1 LRSSAPRLSLCQA
14 AATRKYLGKLLRSA
28 CFGTRE
34 APKRNYLASLTEGF
48 RDLGYVE
55 GRTILFEH
63 RYAHE
68 QYDRFPALAQE
79 LVDQKVDALMASI
92 LPAARAAEQ
101 ATKTTPI
108 VFVIVADPVGSGPA
122 ESLAHPGR
130 NLTGMSNVTEDLTAK
145 RVQIFKDTVPDLKRM
160 GLIVHPGGQSP
171 QRVFDEYRAAA
182 KALGIETIVLEART
196 PSDLDAAMESAST
209 QRVDAVATA
218 PDSMIFNSRYHLA
231 ELALKY
237 RLPYMGANLD
247 AATAGARP
255 GSLTGTVKVAIA
267 DWAVCLKAAHPGYIG
282 WEEFMANQR
291 RMSDNASRYQ
301 AGHPG
306 VPRQGSALL
315 QGIAICGRCGR
326 RMSLRYSGPK
336 ADYPVYCCRSDRCRS
351 TRWSSVSS
359 SKPWRRIRSR
369 SRLRWWGNLR
379 KRADSWSGNGP
390 CVASGLATRQSE
402 HDASMT
408 R

>member
-1 LRSSAPRLSLCQA
+1 MNRREFIAILSTAAFALPSRSNAQVSGKTPKVGVLWHAGSAEEEGA
-14 AATRKYLGKLLRSA
+14 Y
-28 CFGTRE
+28 F
-34 APKRNYLASLTEGF
+34 ASLTEGF

-79 LVDQKVDALMASI
+79 LVDHKVDVLMASI

-108 VFVIVADPVGSGPA
+108 VFVIVADPVGSGLA

-247 AATAGARP
+247 AATAGALLAYGPNHADIFRHSAAVVDKIIKGEKP
-255 GSLTGTVKVAIA
+255 GDI
-267 DWAVCLKAAHPGYIG
+267 PI
-282 WEEFMANQR
+282 Q
-291 RMSDNASRYQ
+291 Q
-301 AGHPG
+301 
-306 VPRQGSALL
+306 
-315 QGIAICGRCGR
+315 
-326 RMSLRYSGPK
+326 
-336 ADYPVYCCRSDRCRS
+336 PVMF
-351 TRWSSVSS
+351 
-359 SKPWRRIRSR
+359 
-369 SRLRWWGNLR
+369 NLR
-379 KRADSWSGNGP
+379 LNLQTARKLELSIPPLLLARADE
-390 CVASGLATRQSE
+390 VIE
-402 HDASMT
+402 
-408 R
+408 

>member
-1 LRSSAPRLSLCQA
+1 MNRREFI
-14 AATRKYLGKLLRSA
+14 TI
-28 CFGTRE
+28 FGTAALALPSRGS
-34 APKRNYLASLTEGF
+34 AQVSAKIPKVGMLWHAGSAEEEGAYFASLTEGF
-48 RDLGYVE
+48 KDLGYVE

-68 QYDRFPALAQE
+68 QYDRFPALAME
-79 LVDQKVDALMASI
+79 LVDLKVDVLMASI

-108 VFVIVADPVGSGPA
+108 VFVIVADPVGSGLA

-182 KALGIETIVLEART
+182 KALGIETVVLEART

-209 QRVDAVATA
+209 QGLDAVATA
-218 PDSMIFNSRYHLA
+218 PDSMIFNSRSRLA

-247 AATAGARP
+247 AATAGALLAYGP
-255 GSLTGTVKVAIA
+255 NHA
-267 DWAVCLKAAHPGYIG
+267 DIFRHSAGVVDKIIEGEKP
-282 WEEFMANQR
+282 
-291 RMSDNASRYQ
+291 SDIPIQ
-301 AGHPG
+301 
-306 VPRQGSALL
+306 Q
-315 QGIAICGRCGR
+315 
-326 RMSLRYSGPK
+326 
-336 ADYPVYCCRSDRCRS
+336 PV
-351 TRWSSVSS
+351 TF
-359 SKPWRRIRSR
+359 
-369 SRLRWWGNLR
+369 NLR
-379 KRADSWSGNGP
+379 LNLQTASKLGLDIPPLLLARADE
-390 CVASGLATRQSE
+390 VIE
-402 HDASMT
+402 
-408 R
+408 

>member
-1 LRSSAPRLSLCQA
+1 MNRREFITILGTAALAVPSRGNAQVSA
-14 AATRKYLGKLLRSA
+14 K
-28 CFGTRE
+28 
-34 APKRNYLASLTEGF
+34 APKVGVLWHAGSAEEEGAYFASLTEGF
-48 RDLGYVE
+48 SDLGYVE

-79 LVDQKVDALMASI
+79 LVDLKVDVLMASI

-108 VFVIVADPVGSGPA
+108 VFVIVADPVGSGLA

-182 KALGIETIVLEART
+182 KVLGIETVVLEART

-218 PDSMIFNSRYHLA
+218 PDSMIFNSRSRLA

-247 AATAGARP
+247 AATAGALLAYGPNHADIFRRSAAVVDKIIKGEKP
-255 GSLTGTVKVAIA
+255 GDI
-267 DWAVCLKAAHPGYIG
+267 PI
-282 WEEFMANQR
+282 Q
-291 RMSDNASRYQ
+291 Q
-301 AGHPG
+301 
-306 VPRQGSALL
+306 
-315 QGIAICGRCGR
+315 
-326 RMSLRYSGPK
+326 
-336 ADYPVYCCRSDRCRS
+336 PV
-351 TRWSSVSS
+351 
-359 SKPWRRIRSR
+359 IF
-369 SRLRWWGNLR
+369 NLR
-379 KRADSWSGNGP
+379 LNLQTARKLGLGIPPLLLARADE
-390 CVASGLATRQSE
+390 VIE
-402 HDASMT
+402 
-408 R
+408 

>member
-1 LRSSAPRLSLCQA
+1 MNRREFITILGTAALALPGRANAQVSAKIPKVGVLWHA
-14 AATRKYLGKLLRSA
+14 GSA
-28 CFGTRE
+28 EEEGAYF
-34 APKRNYLASLTEGF
+34 ASLTEGF
-48 RDLGYVE
+48 RDLGYIE

-79 LVDQKVDALMASI
+79 LVDLKVDVLMASI

-101 ATKTTPI
+101 ETKTTPI
-108 VFVIVADPVGSGPA
+108 VFVIVADPVGSGLA
-122 ESLAHPGR
+122 GSLAHPGR

-182 KALGIETIVLEART
+182 KSLGIETVVLEARM

-218 PDSMIFNSRYHLA
+218 PDSMIFNSRSRLA

-247 AATAGARP
+247 AATAGALLAYGPNHADIFRHSAAVVDKIIKGEKP
-255 GSLTGTVKVAIA
+255 GDI
-267 DWAVCLKAAHPGYIG
+267 PI
-282 WEEFMANQR
+282 Q
-291 RMSDNASRYQ
+291 Q
-301 AGHPG
+301 
-306 VPRQGSALL
+306 
-315 QGIAICGRCGR
+315 
-326 RMSLRYSGPK
+326 
-336 ADYPVYCCRSDRCRS
+336 PVMF
-351 TRWSSVSS
+351 
-359 SKPWRRIRSR
+359 
-369 SRLRWWGNLR
+369 NLR
-379 KRADSWSGNGP
+379 LNLQTARKLGLSIPPLLLARAHE
-390 CVASGLATRQSE
+390 VIE
-402 HDASMT
+402 
-408 R
+408 

>member
-1 LRSSAPRLSLCQA
+1 MNRREFI
-14 AATRKYLGKLLRSA
+14 TI
-28 CFGTRE
+28 FGTAALALPSRGN
-34 APKRNYLASLTEGF
+34 AQISTKIPKVGMLWHAGSAEEEGAYFASLTEGF
-48 RDLGYVE
+48 KDLGYVD

-79 LVDQKVDALMASI
+79 LVDLKVDVLMASI
-92 LPAARAAEQ
+92 LPAARAAER
-101 ATKTTPI
+101 ATRTTPI
-108 VFVIVADPVGSGPA
+108 VFVIVADPVGSGLA

-182 KALGIETIVLEART
+182 KALGIETVVLEART

-218 PDSMIFNSRYHLA
+218 PDSMIFNSRSRLA

-247 AATAGARP
+247 AATAGALLAYGPNHADIFRRSAAVVDKIIKGEKP
-255 GSLTGTVKVAIA
+255 GDI
-267 DWAVCLKAAHPGYIG
+267 PI
-282 WEEFMANQR
+282 Q
-291 RMSDNASRYQ
+291 Q
-301 AGHPG
+301 
-306 VPRQGSALL
+306 
-315 QGIAICGRCGR
+315 
-326 RMSLRYSGPK
+326 
-336 ADYPVYCCRSDRCRS
+336 PVMF
-351 TRWSSVSS
+351 
-359 SKPWRRIRSR
+359 
-369 SRLRWWGNLR
+369 NLR
-379 KRADSWSGNGP
+379 LNLQTARKLGLSIPPLLLVRADE
-390 CVASGLATRQSE
+390 VIE
-402 HDASMT
+402 
-408 R
+408 

>member
-1 LRSSAPRLSLCQA
+1 MNRREFITILGTAALALPSRGNAQVSAKIPKVGMLWHA
-14 AATRKYLGKLLRSA
+14 GSA
-28 CFGTRE
+28 EEEGAYF
-34 APKRNYLASLTEGF
+34 ASLTEGF

-68 QYDRFPALAQE
+68 QYDRFPTLAKE
-79 LVDQKVDALMASI
+79 LVDLKVDVLMASI

-108 VFVIVADPVGSGPA
+108 VFVIVADPVGSGLA

-171 QRVFDEYRAAA
+171 QRVFDEYRTAA
-182 KALGIETIVLEART
+182 KTLGIETVVLEART

-209 QRVDAVATA
+209 QGLDAVATA
-218 PDSMIFNSRYHLA
+218 PDSMIFNSRSRLA

-247 AATAGARP
+247 AATAGALLAYGPNHADIFRHSAEVVDKIIKGEKP
-255 GSLTGTVKVAIA
+255 GDI
-267 DWAVCLKAAHPGYIG
+267 PI
-282 WEEFMANQR
+282 Q
-291 RMSDNASRYQ
+291 Q
-301 AGHPG
+301 
-306 VPRQGSALL
+306 
-315 QGIAICGRCGR
+315 
-326 RMSLRYSGPK
+326 
-336 ADYPVYCCRSDRCRS
+336 PV
-351 TRWSSVSS
+351 TF
-359 SKPWRRIRSR
+359 
-369 SRLRWWGNLR
+369 NLR
-379 KRADSWSGNGP
+379 LNLQTARILGLSIPPLLLARADE
-390 CVASGLATRQSE
+390 VIE
-402 HDASMT
+402 
-408 R
+408 